1 MKSTLPGK
9 PIYYFLLFIFFYTI
23 PLFAG
28 IPRWYN
34 AYKEGLD
41 AVEAGNWQK
50 GVSLFQEALQ
60 VKHQDSNK
68 TRAFGTIFIE
78 YYAHRE
84 LGICYFHL
92 GDIENARK
100 ELSLSLRQS
109 YSDRAKV
116 YLERINQGQVPARKQ
131 SPAEETATTTP
142 EVKSPMSEPETTE
155 APATSAEIVG
165 DRLSIAVLPFDTKGL
180 GNELGQ
186 VDLLDKMITGF
197 VNINRFKVIERALLE
212 KILEEQKLGMSGV
225 IDASTAAQIGKGIG
239 VDAVVVGSV
248 TLTRTAL
255 SIDARLID
263 TESATIITAR
273 DAYSSQI
280 SLQSISQMINELAL
294 KIKDDLPLVSGYV
307 ISVDGTKLTT
317 DLGRS
322 SGVKKGM
329 KCNVYREG
337 SPIIHPVTGKVIARE
352 IDELCEVQ
360 LTDVFDAYSTG
371 IIIKTKN
378 GSPQIRDKIVTK

>member
-1 MKSTLPGK
+1 M
-9 PIYYFLLFIFFYTI
+9 
-23 PLFAG
+23 
-28 IPRWYN
+28 
-34 AYKEGLD
+34 
-41 AVEAGNWQK
+41 
-50 GVSLFQEALQ
+50 
-60 VKHQDSNK
+60 
-68 TRAFGTIFIE
+68 
-78 YYAHRE
+78 
-84 LGICYFHL
+84 
-92 GDIENARK
+92 
-100 ELSLSLRQS
+100 
-109 YSDRAKV
+109 
-116 YLERINQGQVPARKQ
+116 
-131 SPAEETATTTP
+131 
-142 EVKSPMSEPETTE
+142 
-155 APATSAEIVG
+155 
-165 DRLSIAVLPFDTKGL
+165 
-180 GNELGQ
+180 
-186 VDLLDKMITGF
+186 
-197 VNINRFKVIERALLE
+197 LE

-307 ISVDGTKLTT
+307 ISVDGNKLTT

-322 SGVKKGM
+322 SGVMKGM

>member
-84 LGICYFHL
+84 LGICYYHL

-100 ELSLSLRQS
+100 HLSLSLRQS

-142 EVKSPMSEPETTE
+142 EVKSVR
-155 APATSAEIVG
+155 APATSCASAN
-165 DRLSIAVLPFDTKGL
+165 DRF
-180 GNELGQ
+180 
-186 VDLLDKMITGF
+186 
-197 VNINRFKVIERALLE
+197 
-212 KILEEQKLGMSGV
+212 
-225 IDASTAAQIGKGIG
+225 
-239 VDAVVVGSV
+239 
-248 TLTRTAL
+248 
-255 SIDARLID
+255 
-263 TESATIITAR
+263 
-273 DAYSSQI
+273 
-280 SLQSISQMINELAL
+280 
-294 KIKDDLPLVSGYV
+294 
-307 ISVDGTKLTT
+307 
-317 DLGRS
+317 GRS
-322 SGVKKGM
+322 TRAS
-329 KCNVYREG
+329 
-337 SPIIHPVTGKVIARE
+337 SPT
-352 IDELCEVQ
+352 
-360 LTDVFDAYSTG
+360 S
-371 IIIKTKN
+371 
-378 GSPQIRDKIVTK
+378 SS